1 MVLRLYYGRARSQIP
16 GDGVDVSIQEAAQVY
31 GVAPATIR
39 RWIKSGKLAAY
50 QHDLPQGFEW
60 RVQLPDHAV
69 QLLDHNVEVPDHDVE
84 VPDHTPPIQLEQV
97 SAPTN
102 VHVQLLDHDQ
112 VTADDQVTTD
122 DQVHSDMTM
131 LKALEM
137 VDRLQQQNMQLA
149 GQVGY
154 LQAQLQDA
162 REQVRMLADAQ
173 HAQEPPAPDPKPK
186 ATQQHTP
193 WWRRLL
199 GR

>member
-1 MVLRLYYGRARSQIP
+1 M
-16 GDGVDVSIQEAAQVY
+16 DVSIQEAAQHFS
-31 GVAPATIR
+31 VAPATIR

-60 RVQLPDHAV
+60 RVQLPDHGV
-69 QLLDHNVEVPDHDVE
+69 QLLDHNVEVPDH
-84 VPDHTPPIQLEQV
+84 TPPIQVEQV

-102 VHVQLLDHDQ
+102 LHVQLLDHDQ
-112 VTADDQVTTD
+112 VTADDQVTT
-122 DQVHSDMTM
+122 DMTM

-162 REQVRMLADAQ
+162 HEQIRVLVDTQ
-173 HAQEPPAPDPKPK
+173 HAQEPPATDPKPK

>member
-1 MVLRLYYGRARSQIP
+1 M
-16 GDGVDVSIQEAAQVY
+16 DVSIQEAAQHY

-39 RWIKSGKLAAY
+39 RWIKSGKLAAHQ
-50 QHDLPQGFEW
+50 QHMPQGFEW

-69 QLLDHNVEVPDHDVE
+69 QLPNHDVE
-84 VPDHTPPIQLEQV
+84 APDHTPPIQLEQASV
-97 SAPTN
+97 PTN

-112 VTADDQVTTD
+112 VTTD
-122 DQVHSDMTM
+122 DQVATDDQINNDMTM

-154 LQAQLQDA
+154 LQAQLHDA
-162 REQVRMLADAQ
+162 HEQIRVLVDTQ
-173 HAQEPPAPDPKPK
+173 HAQEPPATDPKPK

>member
-1 MVLRLYYGRARSQIP
+1 M
-16 GDGVDVSIQEAAQVY
+16 DVSIQEAAQHFS
-31 GVAPATIR
+31 VAPATIR

-50 QHDLPQGFEW
+50 RHDLPQGFEW

-69 QLLDHNVEVPDHDVE
+69 QLLDHNVEVPDH
-84 VPDHTPPIQLEQV
+84 TPPIQLEQV

-102 VHVQLLDHDQ
+102 VHVQLLDH
-112 VTADDQVTTD
+112 DQVTTD

-162 REQVRMLADAQ
+162 REQIRMLVDTQ
-173 HAQEPPAPDPKPK
+173 QAQEPPATDPKPE
-186 ATQQHTP
+186 ATQQHIP